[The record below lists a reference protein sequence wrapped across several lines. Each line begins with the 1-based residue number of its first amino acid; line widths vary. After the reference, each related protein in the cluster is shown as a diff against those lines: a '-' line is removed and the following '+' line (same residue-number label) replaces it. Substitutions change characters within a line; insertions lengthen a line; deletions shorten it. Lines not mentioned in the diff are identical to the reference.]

1 MTRGVSASLQHKGF
15 HLGSF
20 IFFNPPTVIQSIYQK
35 SPARQHKLPRKVTKV
50 TSTCSSFHNLVTA
63 RMAGFNEKCAGKVTD
78 VTLCCFASFI

>member
-63 RMAGFNEKCAGKVTD
+63 RTAGFNEKCAGKVTD